1 MRSSGKANDS
11 PLTFVPIIAAVIA
24 IVAIVGGPSSL
35 LRTINN
41 FLGELLGMLGSA
53 LTAAGSIFG

>member
-1 MRSSGKANDS
+1 MRTSGKANDS

-24 IVAIVGGPSSL
+24 ILALFGGPSSL

-41 FLGELLGMLGSA
+41 FAGELFGMLGSA
-53 LTAAGSIFG
+53 ITAAASIFG